1 MDFSIVQDGL
11 QLTEYSM
18 YKIKQ
23 KLNKRWGD
31 ISTLFDLKKA
41 SQKKFE
47 NIQKNI
53 DENESVE

>member
-1 MDFSIVQDGL
+1 MG
-11 QLTEYSM
+11 
-18 YKIKQ
+18 
-23 KLNKRWGD
+23 GD